1 MKTINISEEVK
12 PIPQMYAVVN
22 AKCPRCRRGDMFINL
37 MYGFKAQKMHTNC
50 PHCDMKFE
58 RELGYFYVAMFISY
72 ALNVAQMI
80 TAGVLTY
87 VITGNTENPWLYMAT
102 IFPIVFIL
110 APFNFRYSRVIL
122 LHYMTPG
129 LNYIPAMSADKKPL

>member
-1 MKTINISEEVK
+1 MKTINISEEVR

-22 AKCPRCRRGDMFINL
+22 AKCPRCRRGDMFINS

>member
-1 MKTINISEEVK
+1 MKTPEISTGMQVIS
-12 PIPQMYAVVN
+12 PSYALVH
-22 AKCPRCRRGDMFINL
+22 AKCPRCRRGDMFMTS
-37 MYGFKAQKMHTNC
+37 MYGFKSQKMYTYC
-50 PHCDMKFE
+50 PHCNLKYE

-80 TAGVLTY
+80 IAGVLTY
-87 VITGNTENPWLYMAT
+87 FITGNTESPWLYMAT

-110 APFNFRYSRVIL
+110 APFNFRYSRVLL

-129 LNYIPAMSADKKPL
+129 LNYIPEMSAAKKS